1 MHLTEKKKTYK
12 FAFEAIF
19 FGGRGFGYSWR
30 VAGKAD
36 RLAVQHQNTETREE
50 QIMSLP
56 TMTIEVDRNSAQI
69 LLALKARA
77 EAEGTSLSEFLRP
90 LAETEVNSIEQPFY
104 ETATPEEWAK
114 AFREW
119 VASHAG
125 RNYGFVDDSRESIY
139 TREDE
144 AL

>member
-1 MHLTEKKKTYK
+1 
-12 FAFEAIF
+12 
-19 FGGRGFGYSWR
+19 
-30 VAGKAD
+30 
-36 RLAVQHQNTETREE
+36 
-50 QIMSLP
+50 
-56 TMTIEVDRNSAQI
+56 MTIELDQNSAQI
-69 LLALKARA
+69 LLALKVRA
-77 EAEGTSLSEFLRP
+77 EAAGASLSEFLRP
-90 LAETEVNSIEQPFY
+90 LAEIEVGPTEQPFY
-104 ETATPEEWAK
+104 ETATPEEWTK